1 MYRDKPLEKYLADAA
16 AKLPAPGGGSVS
28 ALAGALGASMAA
40 MAANFTVGKKKFR
53 DVEPQVRALL
63 DEFQDGVQKLL
74 GLMDRDVEAYSTVDA
89 AYAMP
94 KQTDEQK
101 KARTAAIQSALKVAL
116 DTPLRTL
123 RLCGDLVARLDSLV
137 ELANPNLISDVGVAA
152 ILLEAALRGAKINVE
167 INLAYLKDQD
177 FVRRTAAEIDE
188 AAAQAATTAASV
200 LERVYARMGWPR

>member
-1 MYRDKPLEKYLADAA
+1 VYRDKPVESYLADAA

-63 DEFQDGVQKLL
+63 DEFQDGLQKLL
-74 GLMDRDVEAYSTVDA
+74 ELMDRDVEAYSTVDA

-94 KQTDEQK
+94 KETDEQK

-177 FVRRTAAEIDE
+177 FVRRTAAEIDQT
-188 AAAQAATTAASV
+188 AAQATTTAASV
-200 LERVYARMGWPR
+200 LERVYARMGWPG

>member
-1 MYRDKPLEKYLADAA
+1 VYRDKPVESYLADAA

-63 DEFQDGVQKLL
+63 DEFQDGLQKLL

-116 DTPLRTL
+116 DTPLRTV
-123 RLCGDLVARLDSLV
+123 RLCGDLVARLGDLV

-152 ILLEAALRGAKINVE
+152 IFLEAALRGAKINVE